1 MENILHTVDIN
12 NGAKRLIEQA
22 GLRPT
27 DARMAVL
34 NVLITAK
41 TALSHTE
48 VIERLS
54 TAFPFDRVTIYRVLE
69 WLTEAHMIHRI
80 PSDDRAI
87 KFQASLPN
95 ASHQHAHLHCTQ
107 CHKIICLDEIQPHLS
122 QKITTELQ
130 VESVDMIIKGRCP
143 ACKT

>member
-1 MENILHTVDIN
+1 MENILQTVDIN
-12 NGAKRLIEQA
+12 KDAKQMIEQA
-22 GLRPT
+22 GLRLT

-34 NVLITAK
+34 NILIAAK
-41 TALSHTE
+41 TALSHAE

-54 TAFPFDRVTIYRVLE
+54 TGYPFDRVTIYRVLD

-87 KFQASLPN
+87 KFQVSIPN

-122 QKITTELQ
+122 RKITAELQ

-143 ACKT
+143 ACKG